1 MMNKKFAVKIAAA
14 AFAVTA
20 MFSACSTMES
30 GPAPENITLSEYN
43 QIHPGM
49 TYAEVQEI
57 VGSSGTLLS
66 ESQVGEYHTFMVM
79 WYEDNHSGANANVM
93 FQNGVV
99 ISKAQYGLY

>member
-1 MMNKKFAVKIAAA
+1 MKNQKLSVKIVSA
-14 AFAVTA
+14 AFAVSA
-20 MFSACSTMES
+20 LLSACSGGTS

-43 QIHPGM
+43 QIRPGM

-57 VGSSGTLLS
+57 VGSSGILLS
-66 ESQVGEYHTFMVM
+66 ESQVGEYHTFMIM
-79 WYEDNHSGANANVM
+79 WYEDDHSGANANVM

>member
-1 MMNKKFAVKIAAA
+1 MKNKKIAAKIVSA

-20 MFSACSTMES
+20 MFSACSGGVS

-49 TYAEVQEI
+49 TYAQVQEI

-66 ESQVGEYHTFMVM
+66 ESGFGEYYTFIVM
-79 WYEDNHSGANANVM
+79 WYEDDHSGANANVM